1 MGTISGWRG
10 IALSDRVA
18 GMSITHDDVL
28 RAALQLPECERML
41 LAEELI
47 ESVPENEGP
56 QDWNEP
62 ELLAV
67 LTAATAESLTWHPAP
82 VC

>member
-1 MGTISGWRG
+1 
-10 IALSDRVA
+10 
-18 GMSITHDDVL
+18 MSITHDDVL
-28 RAALQLPECERML
+28 RAALQLPERERML

-47 ESVPENEGP
+47 ESVPENEALA
-56 QDWNEP
+56 DWNEP

-67 LTAATAESLTWHPAP
+67 LTAATAETLNWVPAQPAP